1 MRLGI
6 DRWAYRASMCRRLC
20 RDHGDGRSC
29 VVVLSMHVRPI
40 DIRTPQ
46 YSVNDAVKVGA
57 HESD

>member
-40 DIRTPQ
+40 DIPAPQ
-46 YSVNDAVKVGA
+46 CFVSDAVKVGA